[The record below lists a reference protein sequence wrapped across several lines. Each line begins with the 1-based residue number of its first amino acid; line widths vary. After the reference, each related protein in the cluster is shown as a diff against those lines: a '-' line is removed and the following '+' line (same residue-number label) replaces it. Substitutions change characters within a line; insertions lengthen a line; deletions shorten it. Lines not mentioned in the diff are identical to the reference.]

1 MERWERWVSLGS
13 FFIVVISGAFWFGRW
28 EAQESKA
35 LERIDKAKDEAIGEF
50 QETLKKTFSYPDTTT
65 YEWNQGDEEVKMIR
79 VREGLCYLVYVR
91 GLFEGQ
97 GEYVSIYER
106 GDFWFLGGASQKVAV
121 RARARCWKFPIDKQG
136 EEK

>member
-79 VREGLCYLVYVR
+79 VREGLC
-91 GLFEGQ
+91 
-97 GEYVSIYER
+97 
-106 GDFWFLGGASQKVAV
+106 
-121 RARARCWKFPIDKQG
+121 
-136 EEK
+136 